1 MIAPSGLGTVV
12 KLEEMKTHDWIWR
25 KTLPSGKGKEVS
37 FIWLVFYFLSY
48 VRLFALLFGQ
58 SFTVAVVTFK

>member
-37 FIWLVFYFLSY
+37 FICLVFYFLSY
-48 VRLFALLFGQ
+48 VRLFALLFG
-58 SFTVAVVTFK
+58 